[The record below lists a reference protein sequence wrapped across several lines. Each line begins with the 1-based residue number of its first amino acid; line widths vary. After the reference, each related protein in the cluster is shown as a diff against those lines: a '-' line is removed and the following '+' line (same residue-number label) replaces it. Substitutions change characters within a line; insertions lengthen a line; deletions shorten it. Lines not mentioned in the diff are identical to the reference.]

1 MNKWQILITD
11 VAWPSLAPEAEVL
24 AKIGGEVILAETGSE
39 EELLR
44 LVPTADAIMTN
55 WAQVPV
61 SVVRSGKNIQVI
73 SRYGIGVDNIPVEEA
88 TRYGIIVTNV
98 PTYCLDEVSDHA
110 MALILACAR
119 KVCQYHAQV
128 RAGNWEVKSC
138 GPVFRVR
145 GKILGLLGFG
155 KIARA
160 LVDKA
165 RAFGLHILVYDPF
178 IPQETIQAYQCEAV
192 ELDDLFMKADFISI
206 HTSLTTTTQCLVDA
220 IRLEKMKPTAYLI
233 NTSRGKVI
241 DQAALVAALT
251 QGRIA
256 GAALDVYS
264 PEPLASDH
272 PLLSMP
278 NVISTPHVSFYSEE
292 SLLDLEVQAAENVA
306 AVLTGKCPGQVVNPQ
321 VLQLPRWDHLR

>member
-1 MNKWQILITD
+1 MKKWQILVTD

-24 AKIGGEVILAETGSE
+24 AKVGGEVILSETGSE

-61 SVVRSGKNIQVI
+61 SVVRSGMSIQVI

-88 TRYGIIVTNV
+88 TRNGIIVTNV

-119 KVCQYHAQV
+119 QVCQYNAQV

-138 GPVFRVR
+138 APLFRVR
-145 GKILGLLGFG
+145 GKVLGLLGFG

-160 LVDKA
+160 LVHKA
-165 RAFGLHILVYDPF
+165 EAFGLHILVYDPF
-178 IPQETIQAYQCEAV
+178 IPKETIQEYQCEAAG
-192 ELDDLFMKADFISI
+192 LDDLFMKADFISI
-206 HTSLTTTTQCLVDA
+206 HTSLNTTTRGLVDA
-220 IRLEKMKPTAYLI
+220 KRLEQMKPTAYLI
-233 NTSRGKVI
+233 NTSRGGVI
-241 DQAALVAALT
+241 DQAALVAALN
-251 QGRIA
+251 QGQIA

-278 NVISTPHVSFYSEE
+278 NVITTPHISFYSEE
-292 SLLDLEVQAAENVA
+292 SLIDLEVQAAENVA
-306 AVLTGKCPGQVVNPQ
+306 AVLSGKRPGPVVNPE
-321 VLQLPRWDHLR
+321 VLQLPRWSHLR